1 MVQYLNVFVVIC
13 IFDHEVACHDG
24 QGELDLDVRLS
35 GSQRDLLGLVPHG
48 WLVLQLNNG
57 LDKIEIGNYKKL
69 IKPCSKK
76 NAVTISTMRCFFW
89 WVATPSPYQLKD
101 G

>member
-13 IFDHEVACHDG
+13 IFDHEVAGHDG

-76 NAVTISTMRCFFW
+76 M
-89 WVATPSPYQLKD
+89 L
-101 G
+101 